1 MGRLVQARLHEGQ
14 FKAFG
19 SLFLIGFLGKKS
31 KTIVL
36 FPEKISSSLKNK
48 KTKVLNYKALYLSYF
63 KYSVEA
69 HYIV

>member
-1 MGRLVQARLHEGQ
+1 MQARLHEGQ

-19 SLFLIGFLGKKS
+19 SLFLMGFSREKKI

-36 FPEKISSSLKNK
+36 FPEKISSSLKN

>member
-1 MGRLVQARLHEGQ
+1 VQARLHEGQ

-19 SLFLIGFLGKKS
+19 SLFLIGFSGKKKS

>member
-1 MGRLVQARLHEGQ
+1 VQARLHEGQ

-19 SLFLIGFLGKKS
+19 SLFLIGFSGKKKS

-36 FPEKISSSLKNK
+36 FPEKISSFKNK

-69 HYIV
+69 HYII

>member
-1 MGRLVQARLHEGQ
+1 VQARLHEGQ

-19 SLFLIGFLGKKS
+19 SLFLMGFSREKKS

>member
-1 MGRLVQARLHEGQ
+1 MQARLHEGQ

-19 SLFLIGFLGKKS
+19 SLFLRGFSREKKI

-36 FPEKISSSLKNK
+36 FPEKISSSLKN